1 MKLLFIHQNFPGQYR
16 HVAARFAADPAHRV
30 VAIGDHANVIRR
42 DRLHGVHLVAYPTPP
57 GATQHVHPYLRGQEA
72 AVRRGQAV
80 ARALQGLRKQG
91 FVPDLICA
99 HPGWGEALFLKDAM
113 PESAL
118 LAYFEFYYRARGA
131 DVGFDPEYP
140 SSLDDACR
148 VRVKNATL
156 LVSLDA
162 ADAGVAPTAWQQAQ
176 SPPGF
181 RHKISVAHDG
191 IDTGIVCPDG
201 DDTFTLPNGAVLGA
215 RDEVVT
221 YVARNLEPY
230 RGFHIFMR
238 ALPRI
243 LARRPQAQVL
253 IVGGDE
259 VSYGVPA
266 RGGGTYRAALLAE
279 LGESLD
285 TSRVHFMGRL
295 PYRRYLSVLRVAS
308 VHVYLTYP
316 FVLSWSMLEAM
327 AAGCLVIGSRTRPV
341 EEVIEDGVN
350 GWLTDFF
357 DVAALSE
364 RVCDALDAGEALAQ
378 VRAAARQTVV
388 DRYDLARVCLPR
400 QIGLIESLARQGGAL
415 AVPADELSR

>member
-42 DRLHGVHLVAYPTPP
+42 DKLHGVHLAAYPTPP
-57 GATQHVHPYLRGQEA
+57 GASRHVHPYLRGQEA

-80 ARALQGLRKQG
+80 VRALQGLRKQG

-113 PESAL
+113 PESTL
-118 LAYFEFYYRARGA
+118 LAYFEFYYRARGT

-148 VRVKNATL
+148 VRVKNAAM
-156 LVSLDA
+156 LVTLDA

-176 SPPGF
+176 YPPGF
-181 RHKISVAHDG
+181 RRKISVVHDG
-191 IDTGIVCPDG
+191 IDTGVVCPDAN
-201 DDTFTLPNGAVLGA
+201 DSLTLPNGTVLTA
-215 RDEVVT
+215 RDEVIT

-230 RGFHIFMR
+230 RGFHVFMR
-238 ALPRI
+238 ALPAI
-243 LARRPQAQVL
+243 LARRPRAQVV

-259 VSYGVPA
+259 VSYGAAVKGA
-266 RGGGTYRAALLAE
+266 GTYREALLAE
-279 LGESLD
+279 LGDALD
-285 TSRVHFMGRL
+285 TSRVHFLGRV
-295 PYRRYLSVLRVAS
+295 PYRRYLSVLRVSSA
-308 VHVYLTYP
+308 HVYLTYP

-327 AAGCLVIGSRTRPV
+327 AAGCLVIGSRTPPV

-357 DVAALSE
+357 DTAALGE
-364 RVCDALDAGEALAQ
+364 RVCAVLESAAGLAR
-378 VRAAARQTVV
+378 VRAAARRAVV
-388 DRYDLARVCLPR
+388 ERYDLGSVCLP
-400 QIGLIESLARQGGAL
+400 QQVALIESLLR
-415 AVPADELSR
+415 